1 RLLTF
6 DNFAV
11 GPSNKMIFDALR
23 TVALRG
29 AQGPVWFFGDPGVG
43 KSHLLNAL
51 KLELEEYGRK
61 VYLVDGATLINKI
74 IEGMFDRQATSP
86 RKICGTTDALL
97 IDGVDCLHG
106 PKTQE
111 ELRGIIDSLLKRN
124 GIVVVTSNKNPG
136 ELAGMEATLRSRL
149 SSNFMV
155 KIETP
160 DVELRVAILKKRV
173 KKVPDDVL
181 RFLAQIKA
189 DPREMIGMLR
199 TILAHHRLGGG
210 KIGLALAER
219 VVLGLGYENSKKP
232 VTAEKIMEAVAM
244 YYKIQATDLKRPER
258 TKKISEPRQVA
269 MVLCRKR
276 LNNLT
281 LKKIG
286 GLFGGKDHT
295 TVLYACDKF
304 DRGDLVTPVVLSAI
318 EAILD
323 S

>member
-1 RLLTF
+1 
-6 DNFAV
+6 
-11 GPSNKMIFDALR
+11 M
-23 TVALRG
+23 
-29 AQGPVWFFGDPGVG
+29 
-43 KSHLLNAL
+43 
-51 KLELEEYGRK
+51 
-61 VYLVDGATLINKI
+61 
-74 IEGMFDRQATSP
+74 
-86 RKICGTTDALL
+86 
-97 IDGVDCLHG
+97 
-106 PKTQE
+106 
-111 ELRGIIDSLLKRN
+111 
-124 GIVVVTSNKNPG
+124 
-136 ELAGMEATLRSRL
+136 
-149 SSNFMV
+149 
-155 KIETP
+155 
-160 DVELRVAILKKRV
+160 
-173 KKVPDDVL
+173 
-181 RFLAQIKA
+181 
-189 DPREMIGMLR
+189 
-199 TILAHHRLGGG
+199 
-210 KIGLALAER
+210 ALAER